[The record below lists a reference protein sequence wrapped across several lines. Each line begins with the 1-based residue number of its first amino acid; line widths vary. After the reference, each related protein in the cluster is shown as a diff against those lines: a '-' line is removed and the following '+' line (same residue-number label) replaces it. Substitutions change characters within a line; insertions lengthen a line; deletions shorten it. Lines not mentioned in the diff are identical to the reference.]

1 MLGSKK
7 PHHKSTPSP
16 ETAPQSVL
24 GPRDL
29 ETQSDRTEGLLLWR
43 NSAIAPS
50 ILCGLQLLSVAVLFL
65 AGCNRA
71 YYRNRADEEAYA
83 LMDEKQQDSG
93 EVNMPLRI
101 AVDRR
106 SRMFDPFNPDRPPM
120 PEDDAAS
127 NRYMELVDGKKGY
140 PLWKANGTTNTA
152 ESPDWWATLPLD
164 ERGVL
169 VLNAD
174 DAVRLALLHSP
185 NYQQNLETLY
195 LSAIDV
201 SSERFLLDTQ
211 FYSGWGVQYTADG
224 AQRRST
230 GSSTEVGVSPF
241 RRGSRPL
248 SMQRR
253 FATGADLVVGI
264 ANSITWQ
271 LSGPDTQSANT
282 ILDFTFI
289 QPLLRQAGRDVVL
302 ERLTLAERTLL
313 ANVRAFEQYRRGFY
327 LQVVTGRTADSGP
340 SRRGG
345 VFGGAGL
352 EGFTGLGGGFGRVA
366 GGGGGGGTG
375 FAGDG
380 GVPQAGGFIGL
391 LQDQLQIQNQEE
403 NVARLR
409 DNLLRLEDTLREL
422 LTTIP
427 ATQETIPRQQ
437 LQVSQAQQ
445 ALFSAQ
451 SQLLNAKAGYEQSLD
466 SFKRTM
472 GLPPYICIELKDPLL
487 SQFQLIS
494 SDLKQRRNQT
504 SAIRD
509 AVGRVN
515 FELLGL
521 SQEQQDPQT
530 LQSYRTI
537 TRTPEVANALTNL
550 RGQLS
555 PVAEVNRKL
564 LEEDIPRIEGD
575 LQRLI
580 DSLPKRTQQLGQLQT
595 AYEREKELI
604 CTLLPK
610 PDLDTQL
617 FSDTE
622 IKALPNQLQSELNRL
637 RDNFTS
643 YRDRISSLDKEIADL
658 SSPAGNAA
666 TPKDDFQNI
675 RDKAILA
682 SQALIASLSEDVL
695 ALQLIEARA
704 RTESIVLPDIE
715 LEPRDAVEVAR
726 RNRRDWMN
734 ARASLVNSWRAIE
747 LVADEL
753 ESFLDV
759 VFSGDIQNSG
769 SNPLSLN
776 SATGRLRVGLQWDAP
791 ITRLQERNRYR
802 QALIEYQQAKR
813 SYYQFEDSIW
823 ALMRSILRTIRA
835 NQVNFEL
842 QRYSVRIAA
851 QQIVLNEDI
860 RQINEALSQASGP
873 TAARD
878 TVSALQDLLNAQ
890 NTFLGVWVNYEVLR
904 RTLDQELGTMQLD
917 SEGLWVDPGPLRLD
931 TIGAGMG
938 LDGMNMQAAPYGTYP
953 EEIQGAPIEPQSIEP
968 QFNANPN
975 NGLVPGNQGAA
986 LPESSNPNSLIP
998 NTPIPTN
1005 PVPNV
1010 APPAPGNALPN
1021 GNVVPGTV
1029 PPPPGAMLQ
1038 PQKSNI
1044 FSAVPQSS
1052 VPTYYSAPGENPVQP
1067 PVTVSPVRMLI
1078 GEPTSTTTSPA
1089 NSQPSNSLPPIPST
1103 TDPRGYWSDKK

>member
-7 PHHKSTPSP
+7 PFHKSIPSP
-16 ETAPQSVL
+16 DTASQSVL

-29 ETQSDRTEGLLLWR
+29 ESHSERNAASLSWR
-43 NSAIAPS
+43 NSAIATS
-50 ILCGLQLLSVAVLFL
+50 ILCGLQILSLVSLFL

-71 YYRNRADEEAYA
+71 YYRNQADEEAYA

-93 EVNMPLRI
+93 EVSMPLRI

-169 VLNAD
+169 VLNSD

-211 FYSGWGVQYTADG
+211 FYSGWGAQYTAFNG
-224 AQRRST
+224 GST
-230 GSSTEVGVSPF
+230 VTASPF

-248 SMQRR
+248 TIQRR
-253 FATGADLVVGI
+253 FATGADLLVGI

-313 ANVRAFEQYRRGFY
+313 SNVRAFEQYRRGFY
-327 LQVVTGRTADSGP
+327 LQVVTGRGADAGP

-366 GGGGGGGTG
+366 GGGGGGGAG

-451 SQLLNAKAGYEQSLD
+451 SQLLNAKAGFEQSLD
-466 SFKRTM
+466 AFKRTM
-472 GLPPYICIELKDPLL
+472 GLPPYICIELRDPLL

-504 SAIRD
+504 AAIRD

-515 FELLGL
+515 FELLGF

-537 TRTPEVANALTNL
+537 NRTPEVANALTNL
-550 RGQLS
+550 RSQLS

-580 DSLPKRTQQLGQLQT
+580 DSLPKRSQQLGQLQT

-617 FSDTE
+617 FSDAE

-643 YRDRISSLDKEIADL
+643 YRDRISALDKEIADL
-658 SSPAGNAA
+658 NTPAGNAA
-666 TPKDDFQNI
+666 TPKDDYQNI

-682 SQALIASLSEDVL
+682 SQSLIASLSEDVL

-759 VFSGDIQNSG
+759 VFSGDIRNSG
-769 SNPLSLN
+769 NNPLSLD

-813 SYYQFEDSIW
+813 SYYQFEDNIW
-823 ALMRSILRTIRA
+823 TLMRAILRTIRA

-938 LDGMNMQAAPYGTYP
+938 LDGMNMQAAPYGTP
-953 EEIQGAPIEPQSIEP
+953 EEIQGTPIEPEM
-968 QFNANPN
+968 NANPN
-975 NGLVPGNQGAA
+975 NGLVPGNQGA
-986 LPESSNPNSLIP
+986 
-998 NTPIPTN
+998 
-1005 PVPNV
+1005 
-1010 APPAPGNALPN
+1010 
-1021 GNVVPGTV
+1021 
-1029 PPPPGAMLQ
+1029 MLQ
-1038 PQKSNI
+1038 RQGSNVL
-1044 FSAVPQSS
+1044 SADPQSS
-1052 VPTYYSAPGENPVQP
+1052 ASSAYNTPDEKLVQP
-1067 PVTVSPVRMLI
+1067 PVTVSPVRMLV
-1078 GEPTSTTTSPA
+1078 GGQPPAASPPT

-1103 TDPRGYWSDKK
+1103 QDPRGYWSDKK

>member
-7 PHHKSTPSP
+7 PHHKSIPSS
-16 ETAPQSVL
+16 APASQSVL
-24 GPRDL
+24 GLSDL
-29 ETQSDRTEGLLLWR
+29 ESHSERNAAASSWR

-50 ILCGLQLLSVAVLFL
+50 ILCGLQLLSVAVFFL

-71 YYRNRADEEAYA
+71 YYRNQADEEAYA

-211 FYSGWGVQYTADG
+211 FYSGWGTQYTADRTKSLSVDKFG
-224 AQRRST
+224 NPVG
-230 GSSTEVGVSPF
+230 GSVNNSSLGLTPF

-282 ILDFTFI
+282 LLDFTFI
-289 QPLLRQAGRDVVL
+289 QPLLRQAGRDVIL

-345 VFGGAGL
+345 VFGGSGL
-352 EGFTGLGGGFGRVA
+352 DGFTGLGGGFGRVA
-366 GGGGGGGTG
+366 GGGGGGAG

-451 SQLLNAKAGYEQSLD
+451 SQLLNAKAGFEQSLD
-466 SFKRTM
+466 SFKRTL
-472 GLPPYICIELKDPLL
+472 GLPPYICVELRDPLL

-494 SDLKQRRNQT
+494 SDLKQRRNET

-537 TRTPEVANALTNL
+537 TRSPEVANSLNNL
-550 RGQLS
+550 RNQLS

-580 DSLPKRTQQLGQLQT
+580 DSLPKRSQQLGQLQT

-637 RDNFTS
+637 RDNFTT
-643 YRDRISSLDKEIADL
+643 YRDRISALDKEIADL
-658 SSPAGNAA
+658 NSPAGNAA

-682 SQALIASLSEDVL
+682 SQSLIASLSEDVL

-704 RTESIVLPDIE
+704 RTESIVLPEID

-753 ESFLDV
+753 ESYLDV
-759 VFSGDIQNSG
+759 VFSGEIVNTST
-769 SNPLSLN
+769 NPLKIN
-776 SATGRLRVGLQWDAP
+776 SNTGRLRVGLQWDAP

-938 LDGMNMQAAPYGTYP
+938 LDGTNMQAAPYGTYP
-953 EEIQGAPIEPQSIEP
+953 EEIQGAPIEPQSTE
-968 QFNANPN
+968 NPN
-975 NGLVPGNQGAA
+975 
-986 LPESSNPNSLIP
+986 
-998 NTPIPTN
+998 N
-1005 PVPNV
+1005 PVPNM
-1010 APPAPGNALPN
+1010 APPAPGNALPG
-1021 GNVVPGTV
+1021 GNAIPGNV

-1038 PQKSNI
+1038 PKGSNI
-1044 FSAVPQSS
+1044 FSAAPPQNSS
-1052 VPTYYSAPGENPVQP
+1052 TTSYNAPGENAVQP

-1078 GEPTSTTTSPA
+1078 GESPTTTSPPSI
-1089 NSQPSNSLPPIPST
+1089 SQPSNALPPIPNT
-1103 TDPRGYWSDKK
+1103 PDPRGYWSDKK